1 MQKINLTPDKFGFY
15 KVGDKS
21 TYSKLEAIEWS
32 KKDNKNFEWVFNDNV
47 YSSID
52 WKIEP
57 QKDLWS
63 MYKERAIQIRNNYD
77 YVVLWYS
84 GGSDS
89 HNMLLAWIEAGC
101 KIDEI
106 ATTWNYEAT
115 GDKQNHYNAEI
126 TNVVLPD
133 IQVLKDKGVKFKF
146 RIVDISNISLNL
158 FEDWK
163 RDFEYNVNFH
173 MSINNPAKHLF
184 RDKIKDYKNLIESG
198 KKVCFVW
205 GKEKP
210 NVYFDNKYYFVFCDN
225 IDNCVGPYV
234 QKNYY
239 RGWYDELFY
248 WSPDYPELAIKAAH
262 VIKNYCELSNE
273 RDNFSTH
280 VKYKRNGYS
289 KKFNMYL
296 CDNIVKT
303 LLYPK
308 WSNDIFCNGKA
319 GSFIYSKRD
328 LWFLTSNL
336 DNFIRYKNIVDY
348 YLDKTDFDRK
358 EKKRNLTPQN
368 SRRYWLE

>member
-133 IQVLKDKGVKFKF
+133 IQALKDKGVEFKF

-163 RDFEYNVNFH
+163 QDFE
-173 MSINNPAKHLF
+173 
-184 RDKIKDYKNLIESG
+184 
-198 KKVCFVW
+198 
-205 GKEKP
+205 
-210 NVYFDNKYYFVFCDN
+210 
-225 IDNCVGPYV
+225 
-234 QKNYY
+234 
-239 RGWYDELFY
+239 
-248 WSPDYPELAIKAAH
+248 
-262 VIKNYCELSNE
+262 
-273 RDNFSTH
+273 
-280 VKYKRNGYS
+280 
-289 KKFNMYL
+289 
-296 CDNIVKT
+296 
-303 LLYPK
+303 
-308 WSNDIFCNGKA
+308 
-319 GSFIYSKRD
+319 
-328 LWFLTSNL
+328 
-336 DNFIRYKNIVDY
+336 
-348 YLDKTDFDRK
+348 
-358 EKKRNLTPQN
+358 
-368 SRRYWLE
+368 